1 MFDFHPYMTIIFL
14 WLLSRTRTKYLQEV
28 ISHVHFP
35 TTTSALCFG
44 IKLFDLNDFSIFK
57 HYEVGPMNSLSLYF
71 FAFTMYLLVH
81 NSISK
86 MRSSECSGSNS
97 VLIII
102 ISNIVRKKIF
112 KDVQDSENSLY
123 QGPLSLAWLAN
134 IEKVSQG
141 FRQL

>member
-1 MFDFHPYMTIIFL
+1 MTM
-14 WLLSRTRTKYLQEV
+14 V
-28 ISHVHFP
+28 C
-35 TTTSALCFG
+35 A
-44 IKLFDLNDFSIFK
+44 FSIFK
-57 HYEVGPMNSLSLYF
+57 HYEPMDSLSLYF

-112 KDVQDSENSLY
+112 KDV
-123 QGPLSLAWLAN
+123 
-134 IEKVSQG
+134 
-141 FRQL
+141 

>member
-1 MFDFHPYMTIIFL
+1 MDFKAKEGDNNKQKKTKP
-14 WLLSRTRTKYLQEV
+14 SRFGALKKQE
-28 ISHVHFP
+28 
-35 TTTSALCFG
+35 
-44 IKLFDLNDFSIFK
+44 
-57 HYEVGPMNSLSLYF
+57 PMNSLSLYMYF

-112 KDVQDSENSLY
+112 KDV
-123 QGPLSLAWLAN
+123 
-134 IEKVSQG
+134 
-141 FRQL
+141 